1 MRFNG
6 DRTRCG
12 LSTERVVLISPP
24 RPGWGPRFVTGAL
37 RSDLIVGSAA
47 SEGGEEPK
55 RGEKGGKKGNKGI
68 CGGRC
73 AEPGP
78 GAPPVLTMAAARSG
92 AFSQHDAE
100 AVDVRDAAEPGGGTG
115 LYRAAGAE
123 RSGAGGG
130 GPDGGHWCAGMR

>member
-1 MRFNG
+1 MWGG
-6 DRTRCG
+6 DAQ
-12 LSTERVVLISPP
+12 SPVP
-24 RPGWGPRFVTGAL
+24 VPP
-37 RSDLIVGSAA
+37 
-47 SEGGEEPK
+47 
-55 RGEKGGKKGNKGI
+55 
-68 CGGRC
+68 
-73 AEPGP
+73 
-78 GAPPVLTMAAARSG
+78 PPVLTMAAARSG

>member
-1 MRFNG
+1 M
-6 DRTRCG
+6 
-12 LSTERVVLISPP
+12 SPEPFEATSLWAP
-24 RPGWGPRFVTGAL
+24 RLQR
-37 RSDLIVGSAA
+37 
-47 SEGGEEPK
+47 GGGRAK
-55 RGEKGGKKGNKGI
+55 KGGKRGKKGEQRDMW
-68 CGGRC
+68 GGRC

-78 GAPPVLTMAAARSG
+78 GAPPPVLTMAAARSG